1 MKYNSNFGHLV
12 APCIVSFNGIAIKR
26 SEDIELA
33 PSQYVL
39 EDRVIPCPSADVH
52 AEHGNFPIIRTT
64 THVASEGHELVRVGW
79 QECNGQIVGI
89 YEDRE
94 LPPRI
99 VRWSKRKFVL
109 ALATRKLYTRFCE
122 WADSVEAIPGS
133 GLTISAL
140 LGQSTFMR
148 SDDANLTAVIGT
160 ARKLFGADIVDEI
173 LAESEDNE

>member
-1 MKYNSNFGHLV
+1 MRKDPNYGHLV
-12 APCIVSFNGIAIKR
+12 APCVVDIDDVSVKR
-26 SEDIELA
+26 SEEVELA
-33 PSQYVL
+33 PAQYGFCVTP
-39 EDRVIPCPSADVH
+39 DAAVH
-52 AEHGNFPIIRTT
+52 AEHGNLPIIRTT
-64 THVASEGHELVRVGW
+64 GRVASEGHELVRVGW
-79 QECNGQIVGI
+79 EERDGAI
-89 YEDRE
+89 YAVYDERE

-140 LGQSTFMR
+140 LGQSTFMQ
-148 SDDANLTAVIGT
+148 SDDLNLAAVIG
-160 ARKLFGADIVDEI
+160 AAKELLGAETVDEI